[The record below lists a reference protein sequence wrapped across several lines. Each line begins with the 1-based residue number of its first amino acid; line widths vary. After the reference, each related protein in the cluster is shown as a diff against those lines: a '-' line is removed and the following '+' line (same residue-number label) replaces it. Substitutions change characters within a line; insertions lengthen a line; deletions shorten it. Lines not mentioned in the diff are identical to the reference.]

1 MAVAKERA
9 AGEVPAGAGEV
20 GDRSLAASGA
30 GADVATDADV
40 VAVGNGSPTA
50 AGNGSHAA
58 TANADA
64 AATPARKAISDLAN
78 PLTFVASVLNTPP
91 TVEYAAALCDTV
103 RQLPQS
109 EGASLMSRYWRYRES
124 DVEAA
129 LDELRVDW
137 ARLFRGVSGP
147 HGPRP
152 PYELVY
158 APTEEGPYNGLGQL
172 VRFYESYGVGL
183 GDERHDRADYAGF
196 ELEFASLLA
205 YDVAFGDLEPRDFAL
220 FSRRLSWLTS
230 FCEEAFSYAETGF
243 YMGFLVFLRDMAEE
257 LCAFD
262 EI

>member
-1 MAVAKERA
+1 MAVARKRA
-9 AGEVPAGAGEV
+9 TGEVLAGAGVV

-30 GADVATDADV
+30 GEVGNTSPAGATGASSASPAAAAGADVTD
-40 VAVGNGSPTA
+40 
-50 AGNGSHAA
+50 
-58 TANADA
+58 ADA

-124 DVEAA
+124 DIEAA

>member
-30 GADVATDADV
+30 GAGEVSSASLAGADADAGADV
-40 VAVGNGSPTA
+40 DA
-50 AGNGSHAA
+50 A
-58 TANADA
+58 ANADA

-91 TVEYAAALCDTV
+91 TAEYAAALCDTV

-124 DVEAA
+124 DIEAA
-129 LDELRVDW
+129 LDELRIDW